1 MTRMR
6 LNAFHGCRLVVIAI
20 ALGSLVLASRALGQ
34 APGLP
39 TAEPAGRDPKA
50 ASSNHAGLSPIELAT
65 RLETAKQQE
74 ERLDIELRTGKSYIR
89 CRLLRLERAG
99 GSGPPKTLRVEL
111 EESQKSISVEFA
123 AIRSLTI
130 GREVMYKAAVDKP
143 SARDAKAEKEAKAAA
158 EARAQWV
165 ARAIKNGVLP
175 WPELTNEQHNAAIE
189 ENRKTIE
196 KVKSMFP
203 STGVE
208 LYETSEFMFC
218 SNIPRNQ
225 VGPYVASLDRM
236 HDMMCNMY
244 GIKKGTPVWLG
255 KCLVVAFVEKS
266 QFVSFEREFFHN
278 NNAEIAYGICH
289 QQVPSGRVVMS
300 CYRGNDPN
308 DFGQMLV
315 HETSHGFNFRYRTQR
330 HLPSWVDEGMAEWI
344 GSTLVPTSSAVRRKE
359 QASLRTL
366 QATHS
371 MQGVLD
377 ADPIIEIP
385 NSYGMASSL
394 TTFLVRAD
402 QKKYVAFINGIK
414 EGKSWQDSLK
424 DAYHGTVEQMVA
436 EYGRAIGI
444 PDLKP

>member
-1 MTRMR
+1 MQQ
-6 LNAFHGCRLVVIAI
+6 V
-20 ALGSLVLASRALGQ
+20 LGGRCWLGFLLFSLVSIISASQSPGQ
-34 APGLP
+34 APDLP

-50 ASSNHAGLSPIELAT
+50 VATNHALSPVELAS

-74 ERLDIELRTGKSYIR
+74 ERLDIELRSGKSYIR
-89 CRLLRLERAG
+89 CRLIRLDRAG
-99 GSGPPKTLRVEL
+99 TSGPPKTLRVEL
-111 EESQKSISVEFA
+111 EESQKSIPVEFA
-123 AIRSLTI
+123 AIRSLSI
-130 GREVMYKAAVDKP
+130 GREVMYQAAVGKP

-165 ARAIKNGVLP
+165 ARALKNGVSP

-189 ENRKTIE
+189 ENRKQIE
-196 KVKSMFP
+196 KVKAKFP
-203 STGVE
+203 DVAV
-208 LYETSEFMFC
+208 YETAEFMFC
-218 SNIPRNQ
+218 SNIPPNQ
-225 VGPYVASLDRM
+225 VDPYVKALDRM

-255 KCLVVAFVEKS
+255 KCLVLAFIEKS
-266 QFVSFEREFFHN
+266 QFQETQRTFFRAAPEN
-278 NNAEIAYGICH
+278 AYGVCN
-289 QQVPSGRVVMS
+289 QLPTGRVVMC

-308 DFGQMLV
+308 DFGEMLV

-344 GSTLVPTSSAVRRKE
+344 GSTLVPTSNAVRRKE
-359 QASLRTL
+359 QASLRTM

-424 DAYHGTVEQMVA
+424 DAYHGSVEQMVSG
-436 EYGRAIGI
+436 YGRAIGI